1 MQIYD
6 GRDDKKAAPTNDTA
20 NVISAGRCLCPSTD
34 HMTIRRNGRA
44 DWSLFYCES
53 GIMSFDDQKVIPRQV
68 WIYPPNVSKY
78 AAMLKVSVSRFNHD
92 TALSVKYVNDEESAE
107 MLDFVFANT
116 VCEFS
121 YMFQGNWG
129 AEIAL
134 SVGLNE
140 NYASWYAQKM
150 PPPYSKRL
158 ATMITDILKFEY

>member
-1 MQIYD
+1 MIEILILYC
-6 GRDDKKAAPTNDTA
+6 N
-20 NVISAGRCLCPSTD
+20 IRC
-34 HMTIRRNGRA
+34 
-44 DWSLFYCES
+44 Y
-53 GIMSFDDQKVIPRQV
+53 
-68 WIYPPNVSKY
+68 Y
-78 AAMLKVSVSRFNHD
+78 D

-150 PPPYSKRL
+150 PPYSKRL